1 MSWESILKE
10 HSYILSCQVIVFY
23 ILSLLVVPAAV
34 LVKVSN
40 LVVGGILL
48 LSLVLVYNLHQLTLI
63 DGLSWNICLLRGC
76 RRSLPIIFSPAIEVN
91 IDGQFSRVC
100 AGLVGRG
107 PLDGGRGLILEV

>member
-1 MSWESILKE
+1 MGFHDWHI
-10 HSYILSCQVIVFY
+10 HDRA
-23 ILSLLVVPAAV
+23 LLACNGDAHTQV

-63 DGLSWNICLLRGC
+63 DGLSWDICLLRGC

-107 PLDGGRGLILEV
+107 ARLLLGGSQANASHSVHLI